1 MAVQQ
6 KLTWHSK
13 AIILQLKLF
22 FKEINYLPTTRNR
35 GILNAYCY
43 VKETSLK
50 RLYTVGFQLYNIL
63 GKAKLEREQ
72 QKDRFPGVWGG
83 SGLDRGF
90 LEQWGYSHG
99 AAMVP
104 MWHRLFVNRQN
115 LTKQRVNCNVCNF
128 FFNWRDLDISQK
140 NADSN
145 AESRDSNC
153 IPNAWNNLTEGIRA
167 GGICWLNFWREEA
180 VRWRAKETARV
191 VFYGWRNRFPWENG
205 DCDPALHTRR

>member
-13 AIILQLKLF
+13 AISLQLKLF

-43 VKETSLK
+43 VKESSLK

-90 LEQWGYSHG
+90 LEQ
-99 AAMVP
+99 
-104 MWHRLFVNRQN
+104 
-115 LTKQRVNCNVCNF
+115 
-128 FFNWRDLDISQK
+128 
-140 NADSN
+140 
-145 AESRDSNC
+145 
-153 IPNAWNNLTEGIRA
+153 
-167 GGICWLNFWREEA
+167 
-180 VRWRAKETARV
+180 
-191 VFYGWRNRFPWENG
+191 
-205 DCDPALHTRR
+205 